1 MAAPLIE
8 ITGIGP
14 AAVQPLMDHGF
25 KTVKSIADT
34 TIEKLTAVSGFS
46 VLRAQ
51 KTIDAAKQLLASTA
65 SDSGTAISVEMPAV
79 KKPASQKTVKKK
91 PAPKDKKSKDKK
103 SKKDKKD
110 KKDKKGKGKK
120 NKSKNKKK

>member
-14 AAVQPLMDHGF
+14 AAAQTLMDHSF
-25 KTVKSIADT
+25 KTVESIADT
-34 TIEKLTAVSGFS
+34 TIEKLSAVPGFS
-46 VLRAQ
+46 VIRAQ
-51 KTIDAAKQLLASTA
+51 KTIDAAKQLLASTT
-65 SDSGTAISVEMPAV
+65 SDSATAASVKKSAV
-79 KKPASQKTVKKK
+79 KKPAPQDKKSK
-91 PAPKDKKSKDKK
+91 DKKSKDKKSKDKK

-110 KKDKKGKGKK
+110 KKDKSKKKK